1 MLMSGY
7 QSHLTPFAGLVPS
20 LLNPSFQQLP
30 PSQQQME
37 KIADA
42 IIEARY
48 GGISGMR
55 KQRRSRTAFTAQQLQ
70 TLERAFETTQYPD
83 VLTRER
89 LALCTNLPEA
99 RVQVWFKNRRAKF
112 RKMQKAVETPAKSTS
127 PKAESCEPTNEN
139 LSVKNDD
146 SEADTE
152 FKGSADS
159 PEEIPRPSQAVSH
172 SILNIFSQTERYR
185 SSLYRNHLPSL
196 ATGFPTFRPD
206 LQLPLLS
213 QFASAQNYLSQMSRL
228 PLTTEMSTP
237 YQPSPRLISSA
248 VFDETPIEVVKS
260 ELVE

>member
-7 QSHLTPFAGLVPS
+7 QNHLTPFAGLVPS
-20 LLNPSFQQLP
+20 LLNPSSPFQQIP
-30 PSQQQME
+30 PTQQQME
-37 KIADA
+37 KLADA

-55 KQRRSRTAFTAQQLQ
+55 KQRRSRTAFTALQLQ
-70 TLERAFETTQYPD
+70 TLERAFESTQYPD

-112 RKMQKAVETPAKSTS
+112 RKMQKAVENPAKSAS
-127 PKAESCEPTNEN
+127 PKTESCEQNNES
-139 LSVKNDD
+139 LSTKNDD

-152 FKGSADS
+152 FKGS
-159 PEEIPRPSQAVSH
+159 
-172 SILNIFSQTERYR
+172 ERYR
-185 SSLYRNHLPSL
+185 SSLYRNHLPVSL
-196 ATGFPTFRPD
+196 AGGFQAFRPD
-206 LQLPLLS
+206 LQLPLLT
-213 QFASAQNYLSQMSRL
+213 QFASAQNYLAQMSRL
-228 PLTTEMSTP
+228 PLSQELSAP

-248 VFDETPIEVVKS
+248 VYEEAPIDVVKS